1 MFKENIL
8 IVEDEF
14 IVANDLKLML
24 LKAGY
29 SVCGIA
35 ASVSAAQEMIAQYR
49 PSWVLL
55 DIFLSDESM
64 GTDLA
69 KELTEMSIGFIYI
82 SANTNQSVLE
92 KAKATQPYGFLVKPF
107 REKDMLI
114 MLDIARH
121 KHQENI
127 MLISQKNMILQREL
141 EVMARNGTAEERLQS
156 LPGAF
161 HGIIPFDFL
170 KISIEG
176 AVAGE
181 NVLYGFF
188 RENFKDFK
196 FLQNNE
202 LHEQIGLPVNSL
214 RKISPN
220 KSPLFSGIVNGI
232 EFRRQLLDD
241 NWEKQL
247 TDFFQLRSKLVVYFK
262 NATGKT
268 VFVSFYSGENEGYNV
283 NHLKIVQDV
292 EKNLLELFQTN
303 VTSKMPISVE
313 KERSQD
319 TRQKTGFEG
328 IIGASSS
335 LLQVLDSID
344 LVAAAPISV
353 LILGESGTG
362 KEQVSKAIHKRS
374 NRASKPFIVVNCAA
388 LPADLIESELFGHEK
403 GAFTGATDRRAGKFE
418 AADGG
423 TIFLDEIGELPLE
436 AQVKLLRV
444 LQEQEFE
451 RVGSSRTIRVNVRV
465 IAATNRNMEK
475 EVAEGRMRLDLYYRL
490 NVFPIELPALRDRKE
505 DIPLLAEHFIAKFS
519 EKMNRN
525 VKNISP
531 TALAQLTSYNWPG
544 NIRELEHLLERS
556 TLMAKGDTV
565 ETVQLPTSSK
575 SPQKVFQNDNSP
587 SNTGVKTLEQLE
599 KDHILQVL
607 KMSNGKINGPGGA
620 AEILGLPA
628 STLNVKLK
636 KYGISRDFY
645 F

>member
-220 KSPLFSGIVNGI
+220 KSLLFSGIVNGI

-292 EKNLLELFQTN
+292 EKNLLELFQPN
-303 VTSKMPISVE
+303 VTRKMPISVE

-531 TALAQLTSYNWPG
+531 TAFAQLTSYNWPG

-599 KDHILQVL
+599 KDHILQIL

>member
-451 RVGSSRTIRVNVRV
+451 RVGSSMTIRVNVRV